1 MKKILYLILLGVMW
15 GGGSLHAQEL
25 MELKRVELDS
35 LVHFLRKEF
44 QPDIYYIKDAAEQ
57 STFSVSAPRPQFLE
71 AAFDALREKGY
82 VVSSYGSARF
92 ILRSKSVFSS
102 LPAGYFDDGQSHMD
116 DSGLKQYLAEQ
127 SAVVTFQNKVYEI
140 GEPGAKHSGKAYVSG
155 HVRDIASGEPL
166 TGVSVYDDRT
176 GAYTVTDG
184 AGFYRIPLPVGDNQL
199 NLSGYSLDDMH
210 LTLKVWD
217 DGVLDVVMKE
227 KVLALTGAVISADA
241 VSHHRDAKMGIERVR
256 MEVINKIPTAFGE
269 GDVLKAVLTLPGVKS
284 VGEASSGF
292 NVRGG
297 STDQNLILFND
308 GTIYNPTH
316 LFGLFSAFNP
326 EVISEVELY
335 KSSIPAEYGG
345 RISSVL
351 DVRGREGNANKI
363 AGSLGIGLL
372 TSRFHLEGPIAK
384 GRTTFILGGRTT
396 YSNWLLNLLPKNSEY
411 AGARAYFG
419 DINASVTH
427 KIDDNN
433 TLHAYAYFSHDSFG
447 FSRDTTFR
455 YSNLNASLKW
465 RSRLSSRLN
474 LTAVAGYD
482 QYGAQLDNTL
492 GQNQLS
498 GYRVSTR
505 IQQGFAKATFRYA
518 LGEAHNLTYGGQATW
533 YHLMPGAMSPLY
545 ENSLV
550 KERELDPQ
558 DALEPALFASDS
570 WTISPDFTV
579 DAGIRLNGLVAM
591 HPAKVYLNPEFRLS
605 GKYSFRDNL
614 SLKAGFNT
622 LLDLHAGVHQGEAAA
637 ADGGHGR
644 RAVGL
649 EDIGNDAHGVRIL
662 GSEGHDR
669 LEGAHR
675 QVAVA
680 DLATA
685 GTALRLGLARG
696 ERREVVVEHELLV
709 ILDEDLVHLLHIH
722 LGAEGHGREGLGL
735 TAGEDGGT
743 VGAGEVIHLAPDRA
757 DLVADTAVQ
766 ADALVKDHVAHGFL
780 LLGVVVAL
788 HERGLLLEFLL
799 GNRGKEFL
807 LDGLEAFLT
816 LLLGLGGLGKGVA
829 LVIAEVVHGLLQLL
843 VLEVVRIVALVHVR
857 AELVHELLL
866 HAAVLLDLLVGELDG
881 LEHVVLGH
889 LVHLAL
895 DHHDVLLGGGDHQFE
910 VGVLHLGEVRVDD
923 EFTANAAHAHLGNR
937 TAERQVGG
945 GKGAGGGQAG
955 EGIRLDVLLGGD
967 QTDVYEN
974 FQVEIIRPQ
983 RADGTVHQAGDEHL
997 VVGGL
1002 ALALQEA
1009 AGETPCGI
1017 VLLTVVHGEGHEIGA
1032 FLYFFGTGHGGED
1045 HRSSHLDNGGAGGL
1059 LGQFAG
1065 LDLDHAAVREFDC
1078 FLDYVHYCF
1087 SIASLYVF
1095 FIKKGMVPP
1104 GNHPSFFLSR
1114 LSTET
1119 ELLDDLTV
1127 SLNVHRLEVIQDLAA
1142 LTDEAEKGTTGDHV
1156 LLVLLHVLGKVS
1168 DTATPPGGRPS

>member
-1 MKKILYLILLGVMW
+1 MRKFLYLFLLGAML
-15 GGGSLHAQEL
+15 GGSSLHAQEL

-35 LVHFLRKEF
+35 LVHFLRQEF

-57 STFSVSAPRPQFLE
+57 STFSVSAPRQQFME

-92 ILRSKSVFSS
+92 ILHSKSVFSS

-140 GEPGAKHSGKAYVSG
+140 GEAGAKSGGKAYVSG

-166 TGVSVYDDRT
+166 TGVSVYDDKT

-184 AGFYRIPLPVGDNQL
+184 AGFYRIALPVGDNQL

-241 VSHHRDAKMGIERVR
+241 VSHHRNAQMGIERVR

-326 EVISEVELY
+326 DVISEVELY

-396 YSNWLLNLLPKNSEY
+396 YSNWILNLLPKSSEY
-411 AGARAYFG
+411 SGARAYFG
-419 DINASVTH
+419 DVNASISH

-433 TLHAYAYFSHDSFG
+433 SLHAYAYWSHDSFG
-447 FSRDTTFR
+447 FSRDTSFR

-498 GYRVSTR
+498 GYRVDTR

-518 LGEAHNLTYGGQATW
+518 LGEAHNLSYGGEATW
-533 YHLMPGAMSPLY
+533 FHLMPGAMSPLY

-550 KERELDPQ
+550 KETQLDAQ
-558 DALEPALFASDS
+558 DALEPVLFASDS
-570 WTISPDFTV
+570 WTVSPDFTV
-579 DAGIRLNGLVAM
+579 DAGVRLSGLVAM
-591 HPAKVYLNPEFRLS
+591 HPSKFYFNPEFRIS

-614 SLKAGFNT
+614 SVKAGFNT
-622 LLDLHAGVHQGEAAA
+622 MSQ
-637 ADGGHGR
+637 
-644 RAVGL
+644 
-649 EDIGNDAHGVRIL
+649 
-662 GSEGHDR
+662 
-669 LEGAHR
+669 
-675 QVAVA
+675 
-680 DLATA
+680 
-685 GTALRLGLARG
+685 
-696 ERREVVVEHELLV
+696 
-709 ILDEDLVHLLHIH
+709 HIH
-722 LGAEGHGREGLGL
+722 LISNTSSISPIDTWQLCTDRVRPQTGWQAAAGLYW
-735 TAGEDGGT
+735 TVAGGT
-743 VGAGEVIHLAPDRA
+743 VDISVEAYYKHTAHQLDYKSGATLLMNPNLPDYLVETYGRAYGVELMVKKTSGKLTGWLSYTYARSQMREMEDRGVETINGGDWYNAPHDKPHEIKLVGNYKFTHRYSVSVNLDYSTGRPVTMPIGHYYYGGGWRLAYTMRNTHRIPDYFRL
-757 DLVADTAVQ
+757 DL
-766 ADALVKDHVAHGFL
+766 ALNIDPGHYLRQFSHMSVT
-780 LLGVVVAL
+780 LGVYNVTG
-788 HERGLLLEFLL
+788 R
-799 GNRGKEFL
+799 R
-807 LDGLEAFLT
+807 
-816 LLLGLGGLGKGVA
+816 
-829 LVIAEVVHGLLQLL
+829 
-843 VLEVVRIVALVHVR
+843 
-857 AELVHELLL
+857 
-866 HAAVLLDLLVGELDG
+866 
-881 LEHVVLGH
+881 
-889 LVHLAL
+889 
-895 DHHDVLLGGGDHQFE
+895 
-910 VGVLHLGEVRVDD
+910 
-923 EFTANAAHAHLGNR
+923 NA
-937 TAERQVGG
+937 
-945 GKGAGGGQAG
+945 
-955 EGIRLDVLLGGD
+955 
-967 QTDVYEN
+967 Y
-974 FQVEIIRPQ
+974 
-983 RADGTVHQAGDEHL
+983 
-997 VVGGL
+997 
-1002 ALALQEA
+1002 
-1009 AGETPCGI
+1009 
-1017 VLLTVVHGEGHEIGA
+1017 
-1032 FLYFFGTGHGGED
+1032 
-1045 HRSSHLDNGGAGGL
+1045 S
-1059 LGQFAG
+1059 
-1065 LDLDHAAVREFDC
+1065 
-1078 FLDYVHYCF
+1078 
-1087 SIASLYVF
+1087 VF
-1095 FIKKGMVPP
+1095 FEGEKSYM
-1104 GNHPSFFLSR
+1104 LSIFACPIPYIN
-1114 LSTET
+1114 
-1119 ELLDDLTV
+1119 
-1127 SLNVHRLEVIQDLAA
+1127 LNL
-1142 LTDEAEKGTTGDHV
+1142 KF
-1156 LLVLLHVLGKVS
+1156 
-1168 DTATPPGGRPS
+1168 